1 MEAVAYLKYV
11 RVTPSKVKGVLDLIR
26 GKDVDVAMGILK
38 NTPKAVCED
47 LIKLLKS
54 ATANAENNFEMD
66 KDNLYISEC
75 FVCPGPPRSRRMNPR
90 AKGSGDIITKRT
102 SHITLKVKEQE

>member
-11 RVTPSKVKGVLDLIR
+11 RVSPSKVTGVLDMIR

-54 ATANAENNFEMD
+54 AKANAENNFEMD
-66 KDNLYISEC
+66 GGNLFVSEC
-75 FVCPGPPRSRRMNPR
+75 YVCPGPSMRRMSPR
-90 AKGSGDIITKRT
+90 AKGSGDIIKKRMC
-102 SHITLKVKEQE
+102 HITLKVKEKE

>member
-11 RVTPSKVKGVLDLIR
+11 RVSPIKVKTVLDLIR
-26 GKDVDVAMGILK
+26 GKDVETAMGILK
-38 NTPKAVCED
+38 NTPKGVCED

-66 KDNLYISEC
+66 ASKLYVSEC
-75 FVCPGPPRSRRMNPR
+75 FVCPGPTLKRWMPR
-90 AKGSGDIITKRT
+90 AKGSGDRILKRT
-102 SHITLKVKEQE
+102 CHITLKVKERN